1 MNEPLRLPERLVFY
15 LGGIMR
21 IGIIGRGTLGGA
33 LQRGFERHPE
43 VKEIDATTRASAFRN
58 RDVAAESD
66 IVVVCVKPK
75 DANDVCTQIA
85 PVLREDHVLISA
97 IAAVDT
103 AMLRA
108 WTADRSPVVRV
119 MPNTPARVAAAM
131 TVLARTKESDD
142 GVLAR
147 ARSLFDAF
155 GKTLVLDESL
165 MDAVT
170 AVSGCGPAFVF
181 VAIEAMIDAAVAL
194 GVPYD
199 EARVLVAQ
207 TVLGSGRLVLESGAH
222 PGALKHEVT
231 TPAGRTIKGLV
242 ELENGNLRAALI
254 NAVLA
259 AGTR

>member
-1 MNEPLRLPERLVFY
+1 
-15 LGGIMR
+15 MR

-43 VKEIDATTRASAFRN
+43 VREIDATTRAASFRN
-58 RDVAAESD
+58 RDVAAQSD
-66 IVVVCVKPK
+66 VVVVCVKPK
-75 DANDVCTQIA
+75 DANEVCVQIA
-85 PVLREDHVLISA
+85 PVLREDQLLISA
-97 IAAVDT
+97 VAGVDT

-108 WTADRSPVVRV
+108 WTADGSPVVRV

-131 TVLARTKESDD
+131 TVLARTSQSDETALD
-142 GVLAR
+142 R
-147 ARSLFDAF
+147 ARGLFAAF
-155 GKTLVLDESL
+155 GETLVLDEAL

-194 GVPYD
+194 GIPYD

-222 PGALKHEVT
+222 PGVLKHEVA

-242 ELENGNLRAALI
+242 ELERGSLRSAML
-254 NAVLA
+254 NAVMA